1 MKHCLFYQDDK
12 SNKFWEVEVKGKEM
26 VVRYGKIAT
35 DGQVTVKKFSSASD
49 AETAAEKAMAEKI
62 KKGYH
67 LKGDEK
73 SDEVLVSTGI
83 ATLARRYAVNF
94 LRDPRN
100 KAHVEED
107 LLLKSVS
114 EELGKK
120 TSPKALR
127 SVVKKFINGGMSEKD
142 EQLYDAAIYVCA
154 LIANQVWANNP
165 EDEEEDVDY
174 SIDWIENPDDSVC
187 AVVRP
192 T

>member
-1 MKHCLFYQDDK
+1 MKQRLICQDDK

-26 VVRYGKIAT
+26 IVRYGKIGT
-35 DGQVTVKKFSSASD
+35 EGQVTVKKFSSASD

-154 LIANQVWANNP
+154 LIAKQVWANNP